1 MDLRSAFDL
10 LTLARQFNDEGLE
23 RACRDVIQY
32 NVIAIAT
39 SDSFLNVKYDLLFSF
54 VQRSSSRIAE
64 TTLFQA
70 VDRWA
75 AKRCE
80 EARVVADGVR
90 KREVLGEDLLRH
102 FAFPLMQPKDFSD
115 VVLPKGILTKDEVI
129 DVFKCF
135 SKVPVEG
142 GIKFSVHPKEARTH
156 PLHSFKML
164 DSHTKSLQCGVN
176 NDMKLTFAARK
187 DSFLCGLRFLFARGD
202 RRRTIRLSVLC
213 RGKKM
218 K

>member
-1 MDLRSAFDL
+1 M
-10 LTLARQFNDEGLE
+10 
-23 RACRDVIQY
+23 IQY

-54 VQRSSSRIAE
+54 VQPLRIAQ

-142 GIKFSVHPKEARTH
+142 GIKF
-156 PLHSFKML
+156 
-164 DSHTKSLQCGVN
+164 
-176 NDMKLTFAARK
+176 
-187 DSFLCGLRFLFARGD
+187 
-202 RRRTIRLSVLC
+202 
-213 RGKKM
+213 
-218 K
+218 